1 MNVPIGYP
9 KHKLEFP
16 GYYGDWGIQ
25 QFCQNGGYAVGFAT
39 KVEGDQGDGNGDDT
53 AMNGLKLQ
61 CSNGDFITSA
71 EQVWGSWNNAWNS
84 CVSGYT
90 GAKVRVEGQ
99 QGVIYTLL
107 YRVMHKF
114 SVT

>member
-39 KVEGDQGDGNGDDT
+39 KVEGAQGDGDDT

-61 CSNGDFITSA
+61 CSGGDFIASA
-71 EQVWGSWNNAWNS
+71 LQVWGSWNNAWNS

-90 GAKVRVEGQ
+90 GAKVRVEGP
-99 QGVIYTLL
+99 QGVIYT
-107 YRVMHKF
+107 
-114 SVT
+114 